1 MKHQQAVHFLRI
13 AAIIGLLLL
22 SACGNANQPKPVS
35 VDVVRVGVLYPMSG
49 DLANTGQDN
58 QNGAV
63 LAADEINAAGGIQ
76 SLGGAKLELVFG
88 DTQGNPDIG
97 AQETERLIQQE
108 NVVAV
113 IGAYQSSVTKP
124 ATQAAERLE
133 TPFIVS
139 MAISDLITER
149 GFQYTFRVCP
159 KAQFYGRDQ
168 VLFVKDLGNLA
179 GHPVQRVA
187 LLYENTDFGTAT
199 SLAQK
204 QAIQE
209 NGLEVVAEVS
219 YTAEG
224 ATDLSNEVAQALAA
238 NPDAILE
245 VTYLNDSI
253 LIAQALAAAGATI
266 PLVDAAGGVVYPEYV
281 EQLGATAE
289 GSFTLVEYSKYAAGG
304 EELNARFHERFG
316 ADITGNS
323 AYAYQAVYVLADA
336 LERAASV
343 DKKQL
348 RAALAATD
356 MPKGPHMILPAERI
370 HFDAD
375 GQNEFATLFM
385 AQIQDGELV
394 PVWPAEFAASKVRL
408 NP

>member
-1 MKHQQAVHFLRI
+1 MKHQQVIHFFHMAAVISL
-13 AAIIGLLLL
+13 ALLA
-22 SACGNANQPKPVS
+22 ACGTPGQSKPS
-35 VDVVRVGVLYPMSG
+35 VEVVRVGVLYPLSG
-49 DLANTGQDN
+49 DLASTGQDN
-58 QNGAV
+58 QNGV
-63 LAADEINAAGGIQ
+63 ILAAEEINAAGGIQ

-108 NVVAV
+108 NVVAI

-133 TPFIVS
+133 TPFIVN
-139 MAISDLITER
+139 MAISDIITER

-159 KAQFYGRDQ
+159 KAQYYGRDQ
-168 VLFVKDLGNLA
+168 VLFVKDLANLA
-179 GHPVQRVA
+179 GYPVQRVA
-187 LLYENTDFGTAT
+187 LLYENTDFGTGT

-204 QAIQE
+204 AALQE

-224 ATDLSNEVAQALAA
+224 ATDLSNEVSQVLAA

-253 LIAQALAAAGATI
+253 LIARALAEAGATI

-281 EQLGATAE
+281 EQLGDMAE

-304 EELNARFHERFG
+304 EELNTRFRERFG

-336 LERAASV
+336 LERAGTL

-370 HFDAD
+370 RFDAD

-385 AQIQDGELV
+385 AQIQGGELV

>member
-1 MKHQQAVHFLRI
+1 MKRQQVFHFFSI
-13 AAIIGLLLL
+13 AAIMGLLLL
-22 SACGNANQPKPVS
+22 SACGSQAKPEQ

-49 DLANTGQDN
+49 DLANIGQDN

-63 LAADEINAAGGIQ
+63 LAAEEINAAGGIQ

-88 DTQGNPDIG
+88 DTQGNPEIG
-97 AQETERLIQQE
+97 AQEAERLIQEE
-108 NVVAV
+108 NVVAL

-124 ATQAAERLE
+124 ATQAAERLQ
-133 TPFIVS
+133 TPFIIN
-139 MAISDLITER
+139 MAISDIITER

-159 KAQFYGRDQ
+159 KAQYYGRDQ
-168 VLFVKDLGNLA
+168 VLFLKDLSELA
-179 GHPVQRVA
+179 GYPVQRVA
-187 LLYENTDFGTAT
+187 LLYENTDFGTST

-209 NGLEVVAEVS
+209 NGLEIVAEVS

-224 ATDLSNEVAQALAA
+224 ATDLSNEVAQVLAA

-266 PLVDAAGGVVYPEYV
+266 PLVDAAGGAVYPEYV
-281 EQLGATAE
+281 EQLGATAD

-304 EELNARFHERFG
+304 EELNARFHDRFG

-336 LERAASV
+336 LERAASL

-370 HFDAD
+370 RFDAD

-385 AQIQDGELV
+385 AQIQGGKLL

>member
-1 MKHQQAVHFLRI
+1 MKHQQVVHFLRM

-22 SACGNANQPKPVS
+22 TACGNQPKPAS
-35 VDVVRVGVLYPMSG
+35 VDVVRVGVLYPLSG
-49 DLANTGQDN
+49 DLASTGQDN

-63 LAADEINAAGGIQ
+63 LAAEEINAAGGIQ

-97 AQETERLIQQE
+97 AQETERLIQEE
-108 NVVAV
+108 NVVAI

-133 TPFIVS
+133 TPFIVN
-139 MAISDLITER
+139 MAISDIITER

-159 KAQFYGRDQ
+159 KAQYYGRDQ
-168 VLFVKDLGNLA
+168 VLFLKDLTQLA
-179 GHPVQRVA
+179 GYPVQRVA

-204 QAIQE
+204 AAIQE

-224 ATDLSNEVAQALAA
+224 ATDLSNEVAQVLAA
-238 NPDAILE
+238 EPDAILE
-245 VTYLNDSI
+245 VTYLNDSV
-253 LIAQALAAAGATI
+253 LIARALAEAGATI

-281 EQLGATAE
+281 EQLGETAE
-289 GSFTLVEYSKYAAGG
+289 GSFTLVEYSEYAAGG
-304 EELNARFHERFG
+304 KELNARFHERFG

-336 LERAASV
+336 LERAGSL
-343 DKKQL
+343 DKAQL

-356 MPKGPHMILPAERI
+356 MPQGPQMILPAERI

-394 PVWPAEFAASKVRL
+394 PVWPAAFAASKVRL
-408 NP
+408 GQ